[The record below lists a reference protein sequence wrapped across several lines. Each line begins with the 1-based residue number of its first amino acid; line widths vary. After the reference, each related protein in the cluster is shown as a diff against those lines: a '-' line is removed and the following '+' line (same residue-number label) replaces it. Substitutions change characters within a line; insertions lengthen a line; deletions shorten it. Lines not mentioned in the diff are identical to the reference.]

1 MILQALTDYY
11 ETLLELPPNKSKPPR
26 FGWSQTNVRF
36 AVFINSAGTLKNI
49 TLLESDTNKNGR
61 PTAVPMQLKRSGTK
75 VTYA

>member
-49 TLLESDTNKNGR
+49 TLLGR
-61 PTAVPMQLKRSGTK
+61 VKIFSHFSLQAL
-75 VTYA
+75 A

>member
-49 TLLESDTNKNGR
+49 TLLE
-61 PTAVPMQLKRSGTK
+61 
-75 VTYA
+75 